1 MQGAWPRRCQTGGRL
16 ILRGKVRSKGKTIA
30 GEKVGVVKRVLSE
43 QEVGELIRWRP
54 NFTRLVEDVL
64 TMYLWMCTRGSDICG
79 MSGAEVTLEGDQ
91 WWWTIPKAR
100 TKNARHANATE
111 HRVPLLGRALAV
123 VQRRKALYGD
133 GYLFPAKGA
142 VGTAGGAEAHPG
154 RGFHVSAL
162 Q

>member
-1 MQGAWPRRCQTGGRL
+1 M
-16 ILRGKVRSKGKTIA
+16 
-30 GEKVGVVKRVLSE
+30 VKRVLSE